1 MIGIVTIK
9 TTSNNYYLLSSD
21 SIHMYRLTWST
32 FHQVYRQQQLDR
44 INKDNKILMERLQSV
59 KPYYDRMEWVS
70 GLVGLMYCV
79 QYCIVFQFNHH
90 LKHLK
95 HSTYISQF
103 PDHTTSWV
111 KTKPS
116 TAPLLKTAQLD
127 TVCPLPHT

>member
-79 QYCIVFQFNHH
+79 
-90 LKHLK
+90 
-95 HSTYISQF
+95 
-103 PDHTTSWV
+103 
-111 KTKPS
+111 
-116 TAPLLKTAQLD
+116 
-127 TVCPLPHT
+127 